1 VIRPLISVDART
13 FGPTGLGAYVSDLL
27 ENFVSTGH
35 EFRFR
40 VLCREPE
47 TMPRCCAG
55 KFEFVRATSPIY
67 GLNEQWEIARLARGT
82 DLLHC
87 PHYNIPYFYRGPLVV
102 TIHDLTHLV
111 YPEFLP
117 SRLAYLYASSMLR
130 AAAHRARQIITISQ
144 FSKQAICDR
153 LEVNEEKVH
162 VIPRV
167 LSRSFFE
174 MQGRDHGRLLRKL
187 GVRTPYFLFV
197 GLLKPHKNV
206 QGLLRAFALIPE
218 TFRDS
223 LQLVIAGK
231 LDSFY
236 PALRRITEELSLQ
249 GQVLFT
255 GHVSEEELHSLYACA
270 MAFVLPSLNEGFGL
284 PVLEAMAYGVP
295 VIVSKTSSL
304 PEVTGDAGILVD
316 PTDPASIAGGMVR
329 VLSDEALRQQ
339 LSERGRERTRL
350 FSAKEFAQR
359 HLEVY
364 RRALEG

>member
-1 VIRPLISVDART
+1 
-13 FGPTGLGAYVSDLL
+13 
-27 ENFVSTGH
+27 
-35 EFRFR
+35 
-40 VLCREPE
+40 
-47 TMPRCCAG
+47 
-55 KFEFVRATSPIY
+55 
-67 GLNEQWEIARLARGT
+67 
-82 DLLHC
+82 
-87 PHYNIPYFYRGPLVV
+87 
-102 TIHDLTHLV
+102 
-111 YPEFLP
+111 
-117 SRLAYLYASSMLR
+117 MLR

-270 MAFVLPSLNEGFGL
+270 MAFVLP
-284 PVLEAMAYGVP
+284 VLEAMAYGVP